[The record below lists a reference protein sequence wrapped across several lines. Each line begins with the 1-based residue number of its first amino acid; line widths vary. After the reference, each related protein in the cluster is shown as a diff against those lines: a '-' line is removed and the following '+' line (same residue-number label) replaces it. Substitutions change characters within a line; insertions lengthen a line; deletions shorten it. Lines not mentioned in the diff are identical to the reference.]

1 MHGVVSRNDSVCGAS
16 VLRAEFRQDLFALFL
31 LSFFLPMNSN
41 ALILCRALL
50 TRHDSVLIFLLAF
63 SLFIGTYE
71 SYLSR
76 NYVLLLVWQTVFL
89 CFFARLL
96 LSKWSH
102 LPSFVLSVYLSW
114 KSNNNKKRQLIHSYC
129 YTHQPLQLTFLLC
142 LSFVYRPKVSLL
154 SLTRIAH
161 FTSMIFYSR
170 KLKNTNSRVYI

>member
-63 SLFIGTYE
+63 FLFIGTYE

-76 NYVLLLVWQTVFL
+76 NYVLLLV
-89 CFFARLL
+89 
-96 LSKWSH
+96 
-102 LPSFVLSVYLSW
+102 
-114 KSNNNKKRQLIHSYC
+114 
-129 YTHQPLQLTFLLC
+129 
-142 LSFVYRPKVSLL
+142 
-154 SLTRIAH
+154 
-161 FTSMIFYSR
+161 
-170 KLKNTNSRVYI
+170 

>member
-76 NYVLLLVWQTVFL
+76 NYVLLLVWQTVCL
-89 CFFARLL
+89 CFLRDCCSRNDLIYPLLFSLSVFLERATTKKDNWFTPTVTHINRSNSPSSSASLLYTDLRFLFFLL
-96 LSKWSH
+96 LASHISHRWS
-102 LPSFVLSVYLSW
+102 FIQE
-114 KSNNNKKRQLIHSYC
+114 N
-129 YTHQPLQLTFLLC
+129 
-142 LSFVYRPKVSLL
+142 
-154 SLTRIAH
+154 
-161 FTSMIFYSR
+161 
-170 KLKNTNSRVYI
+170 